1 MSGEPEFKYGQLV
14 ELATGEQEGKSAR
27 VMEIWTDKDG
37 HVTLYGVRL
46 TVGAIIGSYRLLE
59 PCELRTRRK

>member
-1 MSGEPEFKYGQLV
+1 MNAEPVFKYGQLV

-27 VMEIWTDKDG
+27 VMETWTDKNG
-37 HVTLYGVRL
+37 RVTGYGVRL

-59 PCELRTRRK
+59 PSELRPRQK